1 MKLPRISC
9 PTCGRP
15 IAAGPVAGRLGRGR
29 LRRHDEP
36 GMREDFAGVLVS
48 CSGSRAVVDLPADGD
63 LQLELGADE
72 SGHVDDEDA
81 LPLF

>member
-1 MKLPRISC
+1 MKLPRIAC

-15 IAAGPVAGRLGRGR
+15 IAAGPVSGSLGRGR

-36 GMREDFAGVLVS
+36 GMREDFSGVLVS
-48 CSGSRAVVDLPADGD
+48 CSGSRAVVNLPADGA

-72 SGHVDDEDA
+72 SGHVMDEDA